1 MNWVGSS
8 INRLCS
14 PLSINFATG
23 FPPPPHFIPSHPPQ
37 SSGQRVTRPHRE
49 YTNFF
54 VKYFLGAL
62 FFSDEKQQR
71 FTQSVID
78 FDQGNLSFV
87 RVQYP
92 YVKTDRYELVSS
104 PPCSLFS
111 LFFSERAYYSPAHCK
126 PIYPNDMLRLPDC
139 PSVRLSSSHLTG
151 RMLYIFCNSC
161 CCLSEHTWIMRV
173 QCFMYCYSVNL
184 WYGTHFH

>member
-1 MNWVGSS
+1 
-8 INRLCS
+8 
-14 PLSINFATG
+14 
-23 FPPPPHFIPSHPPQ
+23 
-37 SSGQRVTRPHRE
+37 
-49 YTNFF
+49 
-54 VKYFLGAL
+54 LGAL

-92 YVKTDRYELVSS
+92 YVKTDRYGLVSS
-104 PPCSLFS
+104 PPCSLFF
-111 LFFSERAYYSPAHCK
+111 LFFFSERAYFSPAHCK
-126 PIYPNDMLRLPDC
+126 PINSNDMSLRLPDC

-161 CCLSEHTWIMRV
+161 CCQKVCELCTFSALCIAIRLIFDTVHISTNSLKQAMGTKTFCGNPTETLTNIMYYVTAGILGRILDRIPSRAREV
-173 QCFMYCYSVNL
+173 ILMRYK
-184 WYGTHFH
+184 

>member
-1 MNWVGSS
+1 M
-8 INRLCS
+8 
-14 PLSINFATG
+14 
-23 FPPPPHFIPSHPPQ
+23 
-37 SSGQRVTRPHRE
+37 
-49 YTNFF
+49 
-54 VKYFLGAL
+54 

-92 YVKTDRYELVSS
+92 YVKTDRYGLVSS

-126 PIYPNDMLRLPDC
+126 PIYPNDMSLRLAAGLPIC
-139 PSVRLSSSHLTG
+139 KVIVQSSNWP
-151 RMLYIFCNSC
+151 YAIYFCNSFFAVC
-161 CCLSEHTWIMRV
+161 QKIRELCTFSALCIAIRLIFDTVHISTSSLNQALRTNIFCGNPTETRINIVYYVRA
-173 QCFMYCYSVNL
+173 
-184 WYGTHFH
+184 

>member
-1 MNWVGSS
+1 LGVPS
-8 INRLCS
+8 IDSVHLS
-14 PLSINFATG
+14 PLISLPAS
-23 FPPPPHFIPSHPPQ
+23 PHFIPSHPPQ

-54 VKYFLGAL
+54 VKYFLEAL

-92 YVKTDRYELVSS
+92 YVKTDRYGLVSS

-126 PIYPNDMLRLPDC
+126 PIYPNDMSLRLLDC

-151 RMLYIFCNSC
+151 RMLYIFYNSC
-161 CCLSEHTWIMRV
+161 CSLSENTWIMHV
-173 QCFMYCYSVNL
+173 QRFMYCDSVNL